1 MMEAVPDVPHPRVD
15 RGAAAAAI
23 FSVAAWL
30 THLVVVIAGPEPRV
44 MAWLYDDCFYYVI
57 TAWHLSLQGISSFD
71 GVTRTSGYHPLWMWI
86 CAGLVKLHHGLDLTL
101 VRLCMGASALISV
114 SLVMA
119 ALVWSL
125 RRGKNAWLWTMA
137 LACSS
142 YSAWNNGL
150 TIMEWPLVV
159 LSWTALHLQLL
170 RVADHRRA
178 SAQGMLLA
186 LLTGVLLTLSR
197 TDSGIITAAYVVGG
211 LVLFLRS
218 RHAAALQQSV
228 AALLGAVAGLFVNAV
243 YDRVMTGTWLQ
254 QSAIIKHLFAQVT
267 VPFNPVPAIWQFLRV
282 LLFLPRL
289 ELSADTTARMDRLA
303 VVPVVVVIVT
313 SMVFAVLRF
322 RGLRDRWEQTSAQTR
337 LTVTASVVGIAGYV
351 LLDSFNS
358 GAMYGWYT
366 APVTGFIVCLTSLA
380 FRRMRSRTVAV
391 VVVAVLMLNA
401 WGFLYGDGN
410 ASGQYGEVLIGKY
423 LHQRFGS
430 AIMSGGDVGKPSF
443 YNGGVMLNT
452 DGLMN
457 NEIVP
462 YLQAGRIHCY
472 LLERHVAYATG
483 LGSISYTLEQRVR
496 ERRGDPQLPWQAV
509 ISHESDTFEGKHVDY
524 FVIHPDAIRA
534 TGECDK
540 PLPLSGFAHSGTSGS
555 K

>member
-1 MMEAVPDVPHPRVD
+1 MIEAAPVVPHTRVN
-15 RGAAAAAI
+15 RGAAAAAVV
-23 FSVAAWL
+23 SVAAWL

-44 MAWLYDDCFYYVI
+44 MAWLYDDCFYYII

-101 VRLCMGASALISV
+101 VRLCMSASALISI
-114 SLVMA
+114 SLVVG

-125 RRGKNAWLWTMA
+125 RRGKNEWLWTLA

-159 LSWTALHLQLL
+159 LSWTALHLQLI

-178 SAQGMLLA
+178 SLQSMCLA

-197 TDSGIITAAYVVGG
+197 TDSGIITAAYVAGG
-211 LVLFLRS
+211 LALFLRS

-228 AALLGAVAGLFVNAV
+228 AALLGAVVGLFVNAV

-289 ELSADTTARMDRLA
+289 ELSAEVTARMDRLA
-303 VVPVVVVIVT
+303 VLPVGIVIFGGIL
-313 SMVFAVLRF
+313 FAFLRF
-322 RGLRDRWEQTSAQTR
+322 RNLRDLWQQTSARTR
-337 LTVTASVVGIAGYV
+337 LTVTASVMGIAGYV
-351 LLDSFNS
+351 FLDSFNS

-366 APVTGFIVCLTSLA
+366 APVTGFLLCLTSLG
-380 FRRMRSRTVAV
+380 FRRMRSRPVAIL
-391 VVVAVLMLNA
+391 VVAILMLDA
-401 WGFLYGDGN
+401 WGFLYGGGN
-410 ASGQYGEVLIGKY
+410 AAGQYGEVLVGKY
-423 LHQRFGS
+423 LHQRFGN

-472 LLERHVAYATG
+472 LMERHVAYATG

-496 ERRGDPQLPWQAV
+496 ERHGDPQLLWPAL
-509 ISHESDTFEGKHVDY
+509 ISHESDTFEGHHVDF

-540 PLPLSGFAHSGTSGS
+540 PLPLSRFAHSGTSSS